1 MIRKILT
8 YYAERL
14 EEYLSRTHRQ
24 PEGIATVG
32 LIGTASEET
41 PNKLVVSL
49 VNLEKEASGD
59 GVYMQRASGG
69 YAGRLAPLMLNMHI
83 MLAAV
88 YESKRYAE
96 SLSVLSDTLEFIQSM
111 PKFSVDGAVYTIEV
125 VPMSTMD
132 LHNIWTTMGGQ
143 YHPSVICKVRGLT
156 IDSGTVIS
164 GTFWL
169 PEPDDEVLVGFVN
182 NDPAHPVILGSIYG
196 AKHKPPYEYTAENN
210 MKALVTRKKLKIEFD
225 EEKKIITVSTP
236 GNNKVELN
244 DEGKSVTLTD
254 ANGNEVK
261 MDKDGISLSSAK
273 DIKLSAKGNITMD
286 ATMKLSGS
294 AKQDASLE
302 GLNVTVQGKMG
313 ATVKGNA
320 TAELSASGQTTVKG
334 AMVMIN

>member
-1 MIRKILT
+1 MIRKILI

-24 PEGIATVG
+24 PEGIAAVG

-41 PNKLVVSL
+41 PNKLMVSL

-164 GTFWL
+164 GT
-169 PEPDDEVLVGFVN
+169 
-182 NDPAHPVILGSIYG
+182 G
-196 AKHKPPYEYTAENN
+196 AD
-210 MKALVTRKKLKIEFD
+210 I
-225 EEKKIITVSTP
+225 
-236 GNNKVELN
+236 
-244 DEGKSVTLTD
+244 
-254 ANGNEVK
+254 GNEVR
-261 MDKDGISLSSAK
+261 M
-273 DIKLSAKGNITMD
+273 
-286 ATMKLSGS
+286 
-294 AKQDASLE
+294 
-302 GLNVTVQGKMG
+302 
-313 ATVKGNA
+313 
-320 TAELSASGQTTVKG
+320 
-334 AMVMIN
+334 

>member
-59 GVYMQRASGG
+59 GVYMQRKEASGDGVYMQRASGG
-69 YAGRLAPLMLNMHI
+69 YKGRLAPLMLNMHI

-111 PKFSVDGAVYTIEV
+111 PKFGVEGAAYTIEM

-164 GTFWL
+164 GT
-169 PEPDDEVLVGFVN
+169 
-182 NDPAHPVILGSIYG
+182 G
-196 AKHKPPYEYTAENN
+196 AAT
-210 MKALVTRKKLKIEFD
+210 
-225 EEKKIITVSTP
+225 
-236 GNNKVELN
+236 
-244 DEGKSVTLTD
+244 
-254 ANGNEVK
+254 GNEVR
-261 MDKDGISLSSAK
+261 M
-273 DIKLSAKGNITMD
+273 
-286 ATMKLSGS
+286 
-294 AKQDASLE
+294 
-302 GLNVTVQGKMG
+302 
-313 ATVKGNA
+313 
-320 TAELSASGQTTVKG
+320 
-334 AMVMIN
+334 